1 MSWSVEKCKKFLRS
15 ILLSDKGGLIPINIL
30 AKDFKEGTGDS
41 IPYRSFGFSS
51 LETFLQSI
59 PDVCRIV
66 TRGREVMVEGVAT
79 KETKHI
85 KELVQNQKGRGGG
98 GGRGGRGNRSGGDGG
113 RSRREATSFE
123 VINRVICNTLQ
134 LNGSRHRV
142 INPRRGQP
150 TEVRGQSSRDSNGPE
165 KHNGGR
171 NGKNHENRKGG
182 GGFRPNNFY
191 NCRPYSKE
199 NGVSND
205 HPPCQ
210 SQRVQTDSSNG
221 IEVVTPRLSSRV
233 PPKSAAKAV
242 ELNNNIPKKSSL
254 PSRSRTSK
262 KLASKSLP
270 VTNEPTKIWSARVRR
285 ILGNVSN
292 GEVHLKSHIEEAHAF
307 QWKENLPNNWADTL
321 IAEEVIY
328 ADDGDDVLDPYIL
341 RVPKIEG

>member
-1 MSWSVEKCKKFLRS
+1 MEKCKKFLRS
-15 ILLSDKGGLIPINIL
+15 ILLSDKGGLIPIDIL
-30 AKDFKEGTGDS
+30 VKDFKEGTGDS

-51 LETFLQSI
+51 LETFLQSM

-85 KELVQNQKGRGGG
+85 KELVQNQKGRGAG
-98 GGRGGRGNRSGGDGG
+98 GGRGGGGHRSGGGGNGG
-113 RSRREATSFE
+113 RSRREATSSE

-134 LNGSRHRV
+134 LNGSSHGV
-142 INPRRGQP
+142 NNPRRGQP
-150 TEVRGQSSRDSNGPE
+150 TEVRGQSSRQSNGPE
-165 KHNGGR
+165 NQIGDR
-171 NGKNHENRKGG
+171 NGKCHDNRRGG
-182 GGFRPNNFY
+182 RGFRPNNFY
-191 NCRPYSKE
+191 NYRPYSKE
-199 NGVSND
+199 NDVSND

-210 SQRVQTDSSNG
+210 SQRVQKDSSSS

-233 PPKSAAKAV
+233 PPKTAAKAA
-242 ELNNNIPKKSSL
+242 ELNNNIPKTSSV

-285 ILGNVSN
+285 ILGNISN
-292 GEVHLKSHIEEAHAF
+292 GEVHLKSHIEKAHAF
-307 QWKENLPNNWADTL
+307 QWKENLPDNWADTL

-328 ADDGDDVLDPYIL
+328 ADDGDNVEDPYIL
-341 RVPKIEG
+341 RVPKIGG